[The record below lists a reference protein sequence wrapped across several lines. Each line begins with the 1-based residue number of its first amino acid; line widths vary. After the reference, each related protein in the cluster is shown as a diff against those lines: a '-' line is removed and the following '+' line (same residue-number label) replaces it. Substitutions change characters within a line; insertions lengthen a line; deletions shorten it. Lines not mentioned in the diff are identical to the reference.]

1 MSQSEIGL
9 EAISL
14 DMRRSHSAGGRGGKA
29 NEQLAPGDVSHP
41 SATPQA
47 PNTTAHHISAAPSA
61 APSNG
66 VNDFSFI
73 RTSSFFEN
81 DGQFADRDTPLTL
94 PHVSYIDS
102 IRSNGTATPTPSEYG
117 DRTSP

>member
-14 DMRRSHSAGGRGGKA
+14 EFRRSLSADGRGGKA
-29 NEQLAPGDVSHP
+29 NEQRVPGDVSHT
-41 SATPQA
+41 SVTPQR
-47 PNTTAHHISAAPSA
+47 PNTTALNISAAPSA
-61 APSNG
+61 APANG

-81 DGQFADRDTPLTL
+81 DGQFFDRDNTFTL
-94 PHVSYIDS
+94 SHVPYVDS

-117 DRTSP
+117 DRMSP